1 MEVQKILKEGI
12 PAEILS
18 LTGGI
23 FAGLGLAAMRNLL
36 QQVPGL
42 IVMIPAFL
50 GMRGDIASS
59 LASRLGTA
67 LHSGIVRPEYEY
79 SEEIKNNIIGTFALS
94 IMEAILIGVLAY
106 FVTVLLETHHS
117 NLIVLLG
124 ISVLASIVSS
134 GIMIPITILSAIF
147 FYRRNIDPDTVMSP
161 YLATFGDIVSL
172 CALYIATQV
181 IIGGR

>member
-23 FAGLGLAAMRNLL
+23 FAGLGLASMRNLL

-67 LHSGIVRPEYEY
+67 LHSGIVRPEYKY
-79 SEEIKNNIIGTFALS
+79 SEEIMHNIIGTFILNVA
-94 IMEAILIGVLAY
+94 EAALIGILAH
-106 FVTVLLETHHS
+106 FVTVLLEPQNS
-117 NLIVLLG
+117 SLIILLG
-124 ISVLASIVSS
+124 ISVFASIVSS
-134 GIMIPITILSAIF
+134 GIIIPVTFFSAIF

-172 CALYIATQV
+172 FALYLATQV
-181 IIGGR
+181 IIRGG

>member
-36 QQVPGL
+36 RQVPGL

-67 LHSGIVRPEYEY
+67 LHSGVLRPEYEY
-79 SEEIKNNIIGTFALS
+79 SEETKNNIIGTLILN
-94 IMEAILIGVLAY
+94 IMEAALIGTLAH
-106 FVTVLLETHHS
+106 F
-117 NLIVLLG
+117 
-124 ISVLASIVSS
+124 
-134 GIMIPITILSAIF
+134 
-147 FYRRNIDPDTVMSP
+147 
-161 YLATFGDIVSL
+161 
-172 CALYIATQV
+172 
-181 IIGGR
+181 II